1 MCIAKPVGVGG
12 KNLIADVRRLQLLLN
27 LCGPRY
33 GLATPL
39 NPDGGFGARTLEAL
53 TAFQREVMRA
63 AEPRQ
68 LVEPGDAVLAALK
81 SAMPEGFAPEKLRAV
96 MVAAAANQIERYH
109 RPLAAAMAR
118 NGIDAPLRVAH
129 FLAQLGHES
138 GDLRY
143 CEEIADG
150 DAYEGRADLGNTKK
164 GDGRRFKG
172 RGLIQLTGRD
182 VLVRRQG
189 MVEEFTL
196 DPLERFGRVF
206 LREVALIVG
215 DSELARGV
223 AQQDVVDVVL
233 LVVCLLLFS
242 VKAYPP
248 PPQRMFWVMPPF
260 PVVVVFVIPF

>member
-53 TAFQREVMRA
+53 TAFQREVMPA

-96 MVAAAANQIERYH
+96 MVAASANQIERYH

-118 NGIDAPLRVAH
+118 AWRET
-129 FLAQLGHES
+129 LASNVRDRWARFRAIRSPWIRPCSASRCNTQANTAACTSSGSHE
-138 GDLRY
+138 R
-143 CEEIADG
+143 
-150 DAYEGRADLGNTKK
+150 
-164 GDGRRFKG
+164 
-172 RGLIQLTGRD
+172 
-182 VLVRRQG
+182 
-189 MVEEFTL
+189 
-196 DPLERFGRVF
+196 
-206 LREVALIVG
+206 
-215 DSELARGV
+215 
-223 AQQDVVDVVL
+223 VL
-233 LVVCLLLFS
+233 LSQEWSGTGSGKPRRRNSRSDRLS
-242 VKAYPP
+242 AQRHSRPP
-248 PPQRMFWVMPPF
+248 SLS
-260 PVVVVFVIPF
+260 IPSK

>member
-12 KNLIADVRRLQLLLN
+12 KNLLADVRRLQLLLN

-39 NPDGGFGARTLEAL
+39 SPDGGFGARTLEAL

-81 SAMPEGFAPEKLRAV
+81 AAMPEGFAPEKLRAV
-96 MVAAAANQIERYH
+96 MVAAAASQVERYH

-150 DAYEGRADLGNTKK
+150 DAYEGRTDLGNTKK

-172 RGLIQLTGRD
+172 RGLIQLTGRANYRAYGEARGRD
-182 VLVRRQG
+182 FLEG
-189 MVEEFTL
+189 DNPTL
-196 DPLERFGRVF
+196 LASDP
-206 LREVALIVG
+206 
-215 DSELARGV
+215 ELA
-223 AQQDVVDVVL
+223 VDV
-233 LVVCLLLFS
+233 
-242 VKAYPP
+242 AGW
-248 PPQRMFWVMPPF
+248 FWATRGLNEPADRDDLRLITRRINGGYNGLEDRAAHLAQARWF
-260 PVVVVFVIPF
+260 LC

>member
-12 KNLIADVRRLQLLLN
+12 KNLLADVRRLQLLLN

-39 NPDGGFGARTLEAL
+39 SPDGGFGARTLEAL

-81 SAMPEGFAPEKLRAV
+81 AAMPEGFAPEKLRAV
-96 MVAAAANQIERYH
+96 MVAAAASQVERYH

-150 DAYEGRADLGNTKK
+150 GAYEGRADLGNTKK

-172 RGLIQLTGRD
+172 RGLIQLTGRANYRAYGEARGRD
-182 VLVRRQG
+182 FLEG
-189 MVEEFTL
+189 DNPTL
-196 DPLERFGRVF
+196 LASDP
-206 LREVALIVG
+206 
-215 DSELARGV
+215 ELA
-223 AQQDVVDVVL
+223 VDV
-233 LVVCLLLFS
+233 
-242 VKAYPP
+242 AGW
-248 PPQRMFWVMPPF
+248 FWATRGLNEPADRDDLRLITRRINGGYNGLEDRAAHLAQARWF
-260 PVVVVFVIPF
+260 LC

>member
-12 KNLIADVRRLQLLLN
+12 KNLLADVRRLQLLLN

-39 NPDGGFGARTLEAL
+39 SPDGGFGARTLEAL

-81 SAMPEGFAPEKLRAV
+81 AAMPEGFAPEKLRAV
-96 MVAAAANQIERYH
+96 MVAAAASQVERYH

-150 DAYEGRADLGNTKK
+150 DAYEGRTDLGNTKK

-172 RGLIQLTGRD
+172 RGLIQLTGRANYRAYGEARGRD
-182 VLVRRQG
+182 FLEG
-189 MVEEFTL
+189 DNPTL
-196 DPLERFGRVF
+196 LASDP
-206 LREVALIVG
+206 
-215 DSELARGV
+215 ELA
-223 AQQDVVDVVL
+223 VDV
-233 LVVCLLLFS
+233 
-242 VKAYPP
+242 AGW
-248 PPQRMFWVMPPF
+248 FWATRRLNELADRDDLRLITRRINGGYNGLEDRAAHLAQARWF
-260 PVVVVFVIPF
+260 LC

>member
-12 KNLIADVRRLQLLLN
+12 KNLLADVRRLQLLLN

-39 NPDGGFGARTLEAL
+39 SPDGGFGARTLEAL

-81 SAMPEGFAPEKLRAV
+81 AAMPEGFAPEKLRAV
-96 MVAAAANQIERYH
+96 MVAAAASQVERYH

-150 DAYEGRADLGNTKK
+150 DAYEGRTDLGNTKK

-172 RGLIQLTGRD
+172 RGLIQLTGRANYRAYGEARGRD
-182 VLVRRQG
+182 FLEG
-189 MVEEFTL
+189 DNPTL
-196 DPLERFGRVF
+196 LASDP
-206 LREVALIVG
+206 
-215 DSELARGV
+215 ELA
-223 AQQDVVDVVL
+223 VDV
-233 LVVCLLLFS
+233 
-242 VKAYPP
+242 AGW
-248 PPQRMFWVMPPF
+248 FWATRGLNEPADRDDLRLITRRINGGYNGLADRAAHLAQARWF
-260 PVVVVFVIPF
+260 LC